1 MPGVGRRGA
10 PPPVLGRE
18 LGEAVEVEVRLVPP
32 HPAHRRGRLLARRR
46 AVGGGELRE
55 ERERGDDGGAERR
68 HGLAEA
74 AQGPEVPAGP
84 WRPSGGASRRRRRR
98 PSRVPREEPRRPPA
112 ARAPRRPT
120 AVAPPPRRPAGA
132 RRRGGP
138 ARRRRARHR
147 RVSASS
153 VIGSSARLGEQD
165 ERWLVPRLV
174 RGVAA
179 PCGAEEV
186 ERGEATLPRDEHRRE
201 GRRAGPPGAAPLG
214 APLGR
219 ERHGVARPGE
229 RLAEG
234 PEHRGEGLVA
244 RTPPLAGGAR
254 ELDGDAAAPGEPLE
268 RLPAL
273 LGGPGGPHA
282 QAVVRPGSASRS
294 RSPRS
299 GRWTHSGR
307 LASS

>member
-32 HPAHRRGRLLARRR
+32 HPAHRRVRLLARRR

-74 AQGPEVPAGP
+74 AQGPEVP
-84 WRPSGGASRRRRRR
+84 
-98 PSRVPREEPRRPPA
+98 
-112 ARAPRRPT
+112 
-120 AVAPPPRRPAGA
+120 RRPAAPVAQRVGGGEDAPAACLARSPAALRPLGRRDDPQRWRRLPGDQLVHAVGEDPLDDGA
-132 RRRGGP
+132 PGTVGS
-138 ARRRRARHR
+138 RAERHR
-147 RVSASS
+147 LVRA
-153 VIGSSARLGEQD
+153 LGEQD